1 MDDEFAGIDG
11 PLMGRLVPIAES
23 TGIQAESDVF
33 GFAWSEPDFLKSLQ
47 LALGALGLGGWI
59 GDIKLGDFRSG
70 HAAGIGYVEADRD
83 GGARC
88 GRGRNRQG
96 WRS

>member
-1 MDDEFAGIDG
+1 MMNLPGIDG

-59 GDIKLGDFRSG
+59 GDIKLGRLPLRPRCRYWLRRS
-70 HAAGIGYVEADRD
+70 
-83 GGARC
+83 
-88 GRGRNRQG
+88 
-96 WRS
+96 